1 MRSKENSAFSLLEV
15 SVVLI
20 IVGIFIAGVV
30 AANGMVS
37 KFRITAAQ
45 TLSRSSPINEV
56 PDAAMWLETSLD
68 TSFNSSESSDTS
80 PLTTWYDSRT
90 SMSKVTV
97 QAVSGNPTYSNTIN
111 RIHAVKFNGSGYFTF
126 DGSFLNKS
134 DYTIFILEKR
144 ESASAGNY
152 FLGDSSVTTP
162 NQNLL
167 LGYSA
172 DGQVTHGQGTNAYA
186 AGISNY
192 SSSGGSPRVFTFTQS
207 ATAGKKTYI
216 NGVLAA
222 QSSDTTK
229 LSGISTLSIGQGYTG
244 QIGEVA
250 IFTRALEPDERIAI
264 EDYVG
269 KKWSSKINRANVAS
283 CIDGTVTL
291 NGCDS
296 STLTTP
302 TPTTCAVSVSGVSS
316 TTAVAS
322 GSGTLTCD
330 VTGYTGTSAYTC
342 ASGTLTA
349 ATCACASGYAASG
362 VACVASG
369 ANCTGGTIDN
379 SVSGYVIHKF
389 LSSGTFTCPAA
400 KTVEVLVVAGGGGGG
415 GGGGGAGGAGGGAG
429 GVIYNSSFS
438 VSTSPITVTVGNG
451 GAGGPGNN
459 YNLAGV
465 GSNGANSVF
474 SSLTAIGGGGSGA
487 REDSGAAGLSG
498 GSGGG
503 GGISGTSKA
512 GGSATSGQGNAGGA
526 NGQGGNYGGGGG
538 GGAGAVGQNGTSSKG
553 GNGGVGLQY
562 SISGTSTYYAGGG
575 AASYYS
581 SGGTFGTG
589 GLGGGG
595 SVGVAGTANTGGGG
609 GGGATTSDSGLS
621 GGSGIV
627 IVRYSSGPATSCA
640 VSVTGVT
647 SPATVSIGASGSLTC
662 NASGYSGSVA
672 YTCPSTGTLS
682 VTGNCTAPIVTSVVL
697 TSGASYTVPSGVTQ
711 VKVWA
716 IGAGGGGGGAGG
728 AGGGGGAGGVAYKTW
743 TVSSGNTITYSI
755 GNGGAGGFG
764 SGQSGATGGNTTVT
778 ISGVTITGNGGGGGR
793 GDNATASVG
802 GSFSGGDGGAAGGG
816 TVGISGDRGG
826 SAGAAIGGVNGT
838 VPPDT
843 AFGGTG
849 ANSADV
855 SALFTTLAA
864 VGGYPT
870 VSGGAGSDSS
880 RIGDQIN
887 HGSAATGFGCG
898 GGGAGWW
905 GGNGGAGRYGGG
917 GGGAAGEGSSRTGGA
932 GGAGAVVLKFF

>member
-1 MRSKENSAFSLLEV
+1 MRSKKHLAFSLLEV
-15 SVVLI
+15 SAVLI
-20 IVGIFIAGVV
+20 IVGIFIAGVI

-56 PDAAMWLETSLD
+56 PDAAIWLETSLD
-68 TSFNSSESSDTS
+68 TSFNSSESSDAS
-80 PLTTWYDSRT
+80 SLTTWYDSRA

-144 ESASAGNY
+144 ESANVGNY

-172 DGQVTHGQGTNAYA
+172 DGQITHSQGTNSYA

-192 SSSGGSPRVFTFTQS
+192 SSSGGAPRVFTFTQS

-222 QSSDTTK
+222 QSSDTTQ

-250 IFTRALEPDERIAI
+250 IFTRALEPGERIAI

-269 KKWSSKINRANVAS
+269 KKWSSKINRANAAS

-296 STLTTP
+296 STPTTP
-302 TPTTCAVSVSGVSS
+302 TPTTCAVSVTGVSS
-316 TTAVAS
+316 TAAVAS
-322 GSGTLTCD
+322 GSGTLACD

-342 ASGTLTA
+342 ASGTLTV
-349 ATCACASGYAASG
+349 ATCTCASGYAASG
-362 VACVASG
+362 GACVA
-369 ANCTGGTIDN
+369 TPT
-379 SVSGYVIHKF
+379 
-389 LSSGTFTCPAA
+389 TC
-400 KTVEVLVVAGGGGGG
+400 L
-415 GGGGGAGGAGGGAG
+415 
-429 GVIYNSSFS
+429 
-438 VSTSPITVTVGNG
+438 
-451 GAGGPGNN
+451 
-459 YNLAGV
+459 
-465 GSNGANSVF
+465 
-474 SSLTAIGGGGSGA
+474 
-487 REDSGAAGLSG
+487 
-498 GSGGG
+498 
-503 GGISGTSKA
+503 
-512 GGSATSGQGNAGGA
+512 
-526 NGQGGNYGGGGG
+526 
-538 GGAGAVGQNGTSSKG
+538 
-553 GNGGVGLQY
+553 
-562 SISGTSTYYAGGG
+562 
-575 AASYYS
+575 
-581 SGGTFGTG
+581 
-589 GLGGGG
+589 
-595 SVGVAGTANTGGGG
+595 
-609 GGGATTSDSGLS
+609 
-621 GGSGIV
+621 
-627 IVRYSSGPATSCA
+627 

-647 SPATVSIGASGSLTC
+647 SPATVSIGASGSLSCGSGYTGSVTYTC
-662 NASGYSGSVA
+662 PSTGVLSTTGSCAAITSCPVFVTGVTTPTTVSVGASGSLSCGSGYTGSVT

-682 VTGNCTAPIVTSVVL
+682 VTGTCTALVATSVVR
-697 TSGASYTVPSGVTQ
+697 TSGTSYTVPAGVTQ

-743 TVSSGNTITYSI
+743 TVLPGNTITYSI
-755 GNGGAGGFG
+755 GTGGNGGFG

-793 GDNATASVG
+793 GDNSTASVG
-802 GSFSGGDGGAAGGG
+802 GSFSGGDGGVAGGG

-870 VSGGAGSDSS
+870 VSGGAGFNSGN
-880 RIGDQIN
+880 IGGETN

-917 GGGAAGEGSSRTGGA
+917 GGGAAGEGSSRTGGG

>member
-1 MRSKENSAFSLLEV
+1 MHSKKHSAFSLLEV
-15 SVVLI
+15 SAVLI

-56 PDAAMWLETSLD
+56 PDAAIWLETSLD
-68 TSFNSSESSDTS
+68 SSFNSSESSDTS
-80 PLTTWYDSRT
+80 SLTTWYDSRT

-144 ESASAGNY
+144 ESANAGNY

-172 DGQVTHGQGTNAYA
+172 DGQIAHSQGTNSYA

-192 SSSGGSPRVFTFTQS
+192 SSSSGAPRVFTFTQS

-222 QSSDTTK
+222 ESSDTTQ

-250 IFTRALEPDERIAI
+250 IFTRALKPDERIAI

-269 KKWSSKINRANVAS
+269 KKWSSKINRANAAS

-296 STLTTP
+296 STPTTP
-302 TPTTCAVSVSGVSS
+302 TPTT
-316 TTAVAS
+316 
-322 GSGTLTCD
+322 
-330 VTGYTGTSAYTC
+330 
-342 ASGTLTA
+342 
-349 ATCACASGYAASG
+349 
-362 VACVASG
+362 
-369 ANCTGGTIDN
+369 
-379 SVSGYVIHKF
+379 
-389 LSSGTFTCPAA
+389 
-400 KTVEVLVVAGGGGGG
+400 
-415 GGGGGAGGAGGGAG
+415 
-429 GVIYNSSFS
+429 
-438 VSTSPITVTVGNG
+438 
-451 GAGGPGNN
+451 
-459 YNLAGV
+459 
-465 GSNGANSVF
+465 
-474 SSLTAIGGGGSGA
+474 
-487 REDSGAAGLSG
+487 
-498 GSGGG
+498 
-503 GGISGTSKA
+503 
-512 GGSATSGQGNAGGA
+512 
-526 NGQGGNYGGGGG
+526 
-538 GGAGAVGQNGTSSKG
+538 
-553 GNGGVGLQY
+553 
-562 SISGTSTYYAGGG
+562 
-575 AASYYS
+575 
-581 SGGTFGTG
+581 
-589 GLGGGG
+589 
-595 SVGVAGTANTGGGG
+595 
-609 GGGATTSDSGLS
+609 
-621 GGSGIV
+621 
-627 IVRYSSGPATSCA
+627 CA

-647 SPATVSIGASGSLTC
+647 SPATVSIGASGSLSCGSGYTGSVTYTC
-662 NASGYSGSVA
+662 PSTGVLSTTGSCAAITTCPVSVTGVTTPTTVSVGASGSLSCGSGYTGSVT

-682 VTGNCTAPIVTSVVL
+682 VTGSCTATSFVR
-697 TSGASYTVPSGVTQ
+697 TSGTSYTVPAGVTQ

-743 TVSSGNTITYSI
+743 TVSPGNTITYSI
-755 GNGGAGGFG
+755 GTGGNGGAG
-764 SGQSGATGGNTTVT
+764 SGQTGATGGNTTVT

-793 GDNATASVG
+793 ANNAAASVG
-802 GSFSGGDGGAAGGG
+802 GSFSGGDGGVAGGG

-843 AFGGTG
+843 SFGGTG

-855 SALFTTLAA
+855 SALFTTLTA

-880 RIGDQIN
+880 NIGGETN

-898 GGGAGWW
+898 GGGAGYW

-917 GGGAAGEGSSRTGGA
+917 GGGAAAEGGVRTGGG